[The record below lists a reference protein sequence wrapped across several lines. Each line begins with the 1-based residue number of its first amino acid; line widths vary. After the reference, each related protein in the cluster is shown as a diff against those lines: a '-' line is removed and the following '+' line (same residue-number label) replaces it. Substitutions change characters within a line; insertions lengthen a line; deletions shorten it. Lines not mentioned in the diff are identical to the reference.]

1 MTIKYL
7 AVYGLMDKPDS
18 PSSVVRL
25 IEGDNP
31 PVFSTSI
38 CNSRMHWRESN
49 DLIKYFIGISDNG
62 YSITADDAERFIK
75 PWRKN
80 WPQPKDQIREEDL

>member
-7 AVYGLMDKPDS
+7 AVYGLMDKPES

-25 IEGDNP
+25 IESKNP
-31 PVFSTSI
+31 PIFSTSI
-38 CNSRMHWRESN
+38 CNSRMPWRESN

-62 YSITADDAERFIK
+62 YSITADDAERFIE

-80 WPQPKDQIREEDL
+80 WPQPKDQVREEDL